1 MSIFSFISL
10 IGEAN
15 VEDVEKRTGKRSNK
29 TVDALG
35 AEENAKDRRSCS
47 GHH

>member
-1 MSIFSFISL
+1 MSIFSFISI

-29 TVDALG
+29 TVDAHG
-35 AEENAKDRRSCS
+35 AEENAKDSSCS